1 MTATQDFPEPCTHR
15 QPENGM
21 NTMTDKPMQRRA
33 ILAFVQDKPG
43 TLNKISMLIRRKMYN
58 VETLTVCKAKPP
70 GVSRMTITLY
80 ENDEAR
86 VTQVIRQIE
95 KFTEVIRAKELDSEN
110 SYWREVA
117 IVKFELDVK
126 QLEKLQKRYR
136 LEVLDSQPH
145 DIHIVQIAGPT
156 DRLDSFLKDL
166 GPEHLIEIA
175 RTGVTALEK

>member
-1 MTATQDFPEPCTHR
+1 MTVI
-15 QPENGM
+15 
-21 NTMTDKPMQRRA
+21 TMKRRA

-58 VETLTVCKAKPP
+58 VDTLTVCKAKAP
-70 GVSRMTITLY
+70 GVSRMVITLR
-80 ENDEAR
+80 EDDEAR
-86 VTQVIRQIE
+86 VIQVIRQIE
-95 KFTEVIRAKELDSEN
+95 KFTEVIRAKELDRDD

-117 IVKFELDVK
+117 IVKFELDSK
-126 QLEKLQKRYR
+126 KLEKLQKKYQ
-136 LEVLDSQPH
+136 LEILDSQPH
-145 DIHIVQIAGPT
+145 DIHIIQIAGPT